1 MVVGAKNG
9 GRLPAYHRLDVALN
23 REFFVRGAMRGVFSL
38 TLFNLYDRQNTW
50 YKEFDIVEDE
60 IIENGIQLMGRTVNA
75 AVTLKF

>member
-1 MVVGAKNG
+1 M
-9 GRLPAYHRLDVALN
+9 ALN

-75 AVTLKF
+75 AVTIKF